1 MVRILI
7 TGSRDW
13 PDQSIVWGALDQQF
27 ERLHNGKAFV
37 VVHGDA
43 RGADRMARAWASNKR
58 RDSIEYKHV
67 FHESHPVQWRQGG
80 VFVPSAGH
88 QRNKVM
94 VDQGAAVV
102 LAFIK
107 DDSAGATGCA
117 NLARRAGLD
126 VLYHRIYTEEPVSE
140 YQGIDRSQYVS
151 RRTAAEELGISYEQA
166 NLLYIRGKLRGVR
179 RGHWIHI
186 SRESVEAMKNN
197 QEKS

>member
-1 MVRILI
+1 MVRVLI

-13 PDQSIVWGALDQQF
+13 PEQGVIWGALDQQF
-27 ERLHNGKAFV
+27 ERLYDGKSFI

-43 RGADRMARAWASNKR
+43 KGADRMARAWANGKR
-58 RDSIEYKHV
+58 RDSPEYKFV
-67 FHESHPVQWRQGG
+67 FHEAHPVQWRQGG

-94 VDQGAAVV
+94 VDNGAAVV

-107 DDSAGATGCA
+107 DDSPGATGCA
-117 NLARRAGLD
+117 NIARRAGLH

-140 YQGIDRSQYVS
+140 NEGLDRSKYMS
-151 RRTAAEELGISYEQA
+151 RKDAAAELGISYEA
-166 NLLYIRGKLRGVR
+166 LTLLYKRGKLRGVR

-186 SRESVEAMKNN
+186 SRESIQAMKNN